1 MEPNQESAITIHDRN
16 LVVTAGAGSGKTR
29 ILVERFVAL
38 LAAFPEWPLPS
49 LVAITFTEKAA
60 REMRDRVRQAIEKRA
75 SDDALPAPD
84 RQRWLDHQAALDSAR
99 IGTIHSLCTSILRAN
114 PAEARIDPA
123 FDVLDEAEAAILR
136 ADAIQQGLAQ
146 FAETEAARLLIDYDV
161 NVVKQ
166 VLGTLIAEPAESLP
180 QDIDYLT

>member
-1 MEPNQESAITIHDRN
+1 MNYTPEQHDAVYTHDRN
-16 LVVTAGAGSGKTR
+16 LIVTAGAGSGKTR
-29 ILVERFVAL
+29 VLVDRFIAML
-38 LAAFPEWPLPS
+38 EANPDWPLPS

-99 IGTIHSLCTSILRAN
+99 IGTIHSLCPSILRAN
-114 PAEARIDPA
+114 AAEARIDPA
-123 FDVLDEAEAAILR
+123 FDVLDEVEAAILR

-166 VLGTLIAEPAESLP
+166 VLGTLI
-180 QDIDYLT
+180 